1 MLPACLVCTSEAVV
15 GIVAGSIIAG
25 VIDWLTLGIGLD
37 GGLLPLSMLAD
48 EAIDGLQLC
57 PTDYAPLKLASPA
70 GNNVVCSL
78 ALVVISNIDRA
89 LSTVNIGSPIL
100 ENEETCMVRCGISY
114 SPGMEC
120 KPGGQPPAV
129 SEQCVLQQYDNGYA
143 NMTACIIKVIL
154 GLLMLWFAPD
164 HSTSGIFKRASAD
177 VSPGGAR

>member
-48 EAIDGLQLC
+48 EAIDGLLLC
-57 PTDYAPLKLASPA
+57 PTGYAPLKLASPA

-89 LSTVNIGSPIL
+89 LSTVCPFPAALLFPIL
-100 ENEETCMVRCGISY
+100 FSSQMYVFEMFVE
-114 SPGMEC
+114 
-120 KPGGQPPAV
+120 
-129 SEQCVLQQYDNGYA
+129 
-143 NMTACIIKVIL
+143 
-154 GLLMLWFAPD
+154 
-164 HSTSGIFKRASAD
+164 
-177 VSPGGAR
+177 